1 MEGYQKLD
9 VYAKAYGLVL
19 KVYSIAR
26 SLPKEELYAL
36 SSQMRRASVG
46 IPLNIAEGYS
56 RKANPKEYKQFVL
69 IAQGSASEMIVL
81 MDLCKD
87 LGYIDG
93 GTHEKLQSGYIEVKK
108 MLNGILR
115 SLV

>member
-19 KVYSIAR
+19 KVYSIAK
-26 SLPKEELYAL
+26 SLPKEEMYAL

-56 RKANPKEYKQFVL
+56 RKANPKEYKQFIL
-69 IAQGSASEMIVL
+69 IAQGSASEMLVL

-87 LGYIDG
+87 LGYIDNIR
-93 GTHEKLQSGYIEVKK
+93 HQEMQSGYIEVKK
-108 MLNGILR
+108 MLNGVLR
-115 SLV
+115 SLG